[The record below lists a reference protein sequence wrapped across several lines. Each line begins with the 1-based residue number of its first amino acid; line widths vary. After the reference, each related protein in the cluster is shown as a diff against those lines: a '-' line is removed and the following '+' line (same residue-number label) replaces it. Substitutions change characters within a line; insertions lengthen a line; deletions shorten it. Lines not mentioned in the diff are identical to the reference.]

1 MENNNSRTDK
11 SVTNIKYNFTFQ
23 ILNLIINFT
32 LRTIF
37 IKVFTTELLGVSSL
51 LTNILTLLSLSELG
65 ISSAFSFSMYKP
77 IKGNDKKTITAL
89 LNYYKKVY
97 FVIGIII
104 FAFGICLMPFLKY
117 IINLNV
123 DVPNVQLYFLIYLLT
138 SVSSYFFVYRTSILI
153 ADQKEFYVKKYNII
167 FSIIK
172 FIFQVVAMVVFKS
185 FIFYLLVQFIV
196 TLYNNIYISKL
207 AKKMYPYIEDK
218 EELDKSEKK
227 KIWSNVKSMF
237 TYQFGGL
244 LLNNTDNILISII
257 CGTVVVGYYSNYL
270 TIFISVATFLSIF
283 YTSIISS
290 VGNHNVDTDSTKQ
303 YELFKK
309 INFLTFIIY
318 GICIVCL
325 LCGIQ
330 DFIKFWIGGKFLLG
344 YTIVIAELINL
355 YFKGM
360 LYPVWCFRNTTE
372 LFKKTSFII
381 IFTAIINIILSIIL
395 GIKIGLFGIL
405 FATVLARVMTNLW
418 YEPYLLY
425 KHYFKKNVF
434 EYYLNEIF
442 KIVLLAIICIF
453 SILVCKSLVIDILFL
468 KIITEILIGFIIFM
482 SFIILIYHNNKE
494 YKEFKYLLVCKIFK
508 K

>member
-1 MENNNSRTDK
+1 MENNVSRTDK
-11 SVTNIKYNFTFQ
+11 SVTNIKYNFVFQ

-37 IKVFTTELLGVSSL
+37 IKVFSTEILGVNSL
-51 LTNILTLLSLSELG
+51 LANILTLLSLSELG

-77 IKGNDKKTITAL
+77 IKENDTKKITAL

-97 FVIGIII
+97 FSIGIII
-104 FAFGICLMPFLKY
+104 LGLGICLMPFLKY
-117 IINLNV
+117 IINL
-123 DVPNVQLYFLIYLLT
+123 DVNIPYVQLYFLIYLLT
-138 SVSSYFFVYRTSILI
+138 SVSSYFYIYRTSLLI

-167 FSIIK
+167 FSIFK
-172 FIFQVVAMVVFKS
+172 FIFQVIAMVVFKN

-196 TLYNNIYISKL
+196 NLYNNMYISRFTKE
-207 AKKMYPYIEDK
+207 MYPYIENND
-218 EELDKSEKK
+218 ELSKSEKK
-227 KIWSNVKSMF
+227 TIWGNVKSMF

-257 CGTVVVGYYSNYL
+257 CGTVLVGYYSNYL
-270 TIFISVATFLSIF
+270 TIFISVATFLSVF

-290 VGNHNVDTDSTKQ
+290 VGNHNVDTDSIKQ

-309 INFLTFIIY
+309 LNFLTFVMY
-318 GICIVCL
+318 GTCVVCL

-330 DFIKFWIGGKFLLG
+330 DFIHFWIGSKFLLG
-344 YTIVIAELINL
+344 YSIVIAELINL
-355 YFKGM
+355 YLKGV
-360 LYPVWCFRNTTE
+360 LYPIWCFRNTTE

-381 IFTAIINIILSIIL
+381 LFTALINIGLSIFL
-395 GIKIGLFGIL
+395 GINIGLFGIL
-405 FATVLARVMTNLW
+405 FATSISRVLTNLW

-434 EYYLNEIF
+434 EYYRNEIF
-442 KIVLLAIICIF
+442 KIILLAFICFI
-453 SILVCKSLVIDILFL
+453 SISICKYIAIDILFL
-468 KIITEILIGFIIFM
+468 KIILEILIGFIIFI
-482 SFIILIYHNNKE
+482 SFIIIIYKDNRE
-494 YKEFKYLLVCKIFK
+494 FKEFKYLLLNKLFK